1 MRTLKQSNS
10 LKQRVERW
18 LLGLRRGRNRE
29 VICLRVQRV
38 SFGLQW
44 DPIGQSKGNQLW
56 IFIVRTDAKA
66 EAPMLWPPDGKN
78 WLISKDPDARKDWR
92 QEEKGTTENEMV
104 GRHHQLNGHE
114 FEQAPGVGDGRGS
127 LACYSPWDRKEVDM
141 TEWLSWTEL
150 TKFQFFKINKS

>member
-38 SFGLQW
+38 PFGLQG
-44 DPIGQSKGNQLW
+44 DPTGQSKGNQLW
-56 IFIVRTDAKA
+56 IFIGRTDAKA

-92 QEEKGTTENEMV
+92 REEKGTTENEMV

-127 LACYSPWDRKEVDM
+127 LGCYSPWDRKEVDM
-141 TEWLSWTEL
+141 TERLSWTEL